1 MTPMSPP
8 SLCTN
13 RCGTLVFGGGMC
25 PTCRAESKKEA
36 EARRTPRDRSYN
48 ATWRAYSRDFLSRH
62 RECEGPACMRLPW
75 YARPTATQVDHIDGL
90 GPSGPRGY
98 DDNNLAALCQSCH
111 SSKTASRDG
120 GFGNPKRQ
128 HDDER

>member
-13 RCGTLVFGGGMC
+13 RCGTLVYGGGMC
-25 PTCRAESKKEA
+25 PTCLTESRKEA
-36 EARRTPRDRSYN
+36 ESRRPKDRRKPYD

-75 YARPTATQVDHIDGL
+75 YARPTATQVDHKDGL

-98 DDNNLAALCQSCH
+98 DDNNLSSLCASCH
-111 SSKTASRDG
+111 SSKTARFDG
-120 GFGNPKRQ
+120 GFGHPKR
-128 HDDER
+128 HNDG